1 MLIVLQALD
10 TAGKDGVINHVL
22 GAMNPLS
29 CRVAS
34 FKKPGPEAAA
44 HNYLWRVSILL
55 PEKGEVVIFNRSHYE
70 DVLVVKVHDLV
81 PEDHLD
87 KRYHQLNSFEHFL
100 TDNDTHVLKFF
111 LHISK
116 EEQLRRFK
124 RRLDDPK
131 RNWKISD
138 ADYKERECWD
148 AYIEAYEDALSRCS
162 TGAGALPG
170 TSSPPTA
177 SGFATS
183 RWPGLSCTTWKGSSF
198 RCPRLPWTSKP
209 FARSMRTRKGKARRS
224 FTIPSREA
232 SSGRPRPVF
241 SPGPSRSGIM
251 MRSTITKRA
260 SHSRR
265 HTWSYPMTQ
274 LEAARKGIITDE
286 MTFVARREDLDPEL
300 IRDEVARGRMV
311 IPANIH
317 HLEKRLEP
325 MGIGIAALCK
335 INANIGNSAVTSNV
349 DDELEKLHTAVHLG
363 ADTVMD
369 LSTGGD
375 IDGIRQAI
383 IDASPVPIGTVPIYQ
398 MIQNVKDA
406 GRHHAAH
413 DARHGRAPGQAGR
426 RLHDDPRRR
435 AAGVPAADDA
445 TASPASSAAAAR

>member
-1 MLIVLQALD
+1 MNYSKRFVVEPGARVKLNRIDPGYIDPDVTEKDALADIKKLCKRLRKLQASLYCERQRSVLIVLQALD

-148 AYIEAYEDALSRCS
+148 AYTEAYEDALSRCS
-162 TGAGALPG
+162 TERA
-170 TSSPPTA
+170 
-177 SGFATS
+177 
-183 RWPGLSCTTWKGSSF
+183 
-198 RCPRLPWTSKP
+198 PW
-209 FARSMRTRKGKARRS
+209 FI
-224 FTIPSREA
+224 IPSNCKWFRNLAVARIVVHYLEGLKLQVPA
-232 SSGRPRPVF
+232 PTVD
-241 SPGPSRSGIM
+241 
-251 MRSTITKRA
+251 
-260 SHSRR
+260 
-265 HTWSYPMTQ
+265 
-274 LEAARKGIITDE
+274 LEAIRKE
-286 MTFVARREDLDPEL
+286 YEDAERKSKAVIHNPE
-300 IRDEVARGRMV
+300 
-311 IPANIH
+311 P
-317 HLEKRLEP
+317 
-325 MGIGIAALCK
+325 
-335 INANIGNSAVTSNV
+335 
-349 DDELEKLHTAVHLG
+349 
-363 ADTVMD
+363 
-369 LSTGGD
+369 
-375 IDGIRQAI
+375 
-383 IDASPVPIGTVPIYQ
+383 
-398 MIQNVKDA
+398 
-406 GRHHAAH
+406 
-413 DARHGRAPGQAGR
+413 
-426 RLHDDPRRR
+426 
-435 AAGVPAADDA
+435 
-445 TASPASSAAAAR
+445 